1 VLGVCREPRPNVR
14 MLLIIVVKPCCYC
27 C

>member
-1 VLGVCREPRPNVR
+1 MVL
-14 MLLIIVVKPCCYC
+14 LLLNHDVIVVKPWCYC

>member
-1 VLGVCREPRPNVR
+1 MSNKGIDTISWSF
-14 MLLIIVVKPCCYC
+14 IIVVKPCCYC